1 VPKEHL
7 FSILEMITL
16 PPEIEQQKHVREN
29 ALGICP
35 RGKLRLIAFNINPNI
50 FSAQKSSGM
59 L

>member
-1 VPKEHL
+1 
-7 FSILEMITL
+7 MITL